1 MTKKSIVMNILRGI
15 EENIKKGNIEE
26 VLNGMYDLANEYD
39 GVISIINDNIID
51 TEIINELIKER
62 INDGADWV
70 NIKIL
75 LEGIHYMNDNYYHID
90 GYGDI
95 EDLTI
100 GHLEDMY
107 EDIKSELIDIL
118 EEK

>member
-15 EENIKKGNIEE
+15 EENIRRGNIEE

-51 TEIINELIKER
+51 TEIINELIKEK

-70 NIKIL
+70 SIKIL
-75 LEGIHYMNDNYYHID
+75 LDGIKYNSDNYYHID
-90 GYGDI
+90 GYGNI

-107 EDIKSELIDIL
+107 EDIKNELTDIL

>member
-15 EENIKKGNIEE
+15 EENIRRGNIEE

-51 TEIINELIKER
+51 TEIINELIKEK

-70 NIKIL
+70 SIKIL
-75 LEGIHYMNDNYYHID
+75 LDGIKYNSDNYYHID
-90 GYGDI
+90 GYGNI

-107 EDIKSELIDIL
+107 EDIKNELTDIL
-118 EEK
+118 EEE

>member
-39 GVISIINDNIID
+39 GVISIIDDNIID
-51 TEIINELIKER
+51 TEIINELIKEK

-70 NIKIL
+70 SIKIL
-75 LEGIHYMNDNYYHID
+75 LDGIKYNSDNYYHID
-90 GYGDI
+90 GYGNI

-100 GHLEDMY
+100 GHLELMY
-107 EDIKSELIDIL
+107 EDIKNELTDIL

>member
-51 TEIINELIKER
+51 TEIINELIKEK

-70 NIKIL
+70 SIKIL
-75 LEGIHYMNDNYYHID
+75 LEDIHYMNDNYYHID
-90 GYGDI
+90 GYGNI

-100 GHLEDMY
+100 GHLELMY
-107 EDIKSELIDIL
+107 EDIKNELTDIL
-118 EEK
+118 EEE

>member
-62 INDGADWV
+62 INGGADWV
-70 NIKIL
+70 SIKIL

-107 EDIKSELIDIL
+107 EDIKNELTEIL
-118 EEK
+118 EEE